1 MRMTNA
7 WRTPQAGIFVLK
19 KEKTSGAGVIGFTR
33 TDGRP
38 CCWPAVEAS
47 SRNGW
52 LSLSLGITLRN
63 LPVFSLPG
71 RARAAAGRRRAQR
84 AYVAELGGAAR
95 GSHAIA
101 TETEGRALHF
111 QTTSARHRPKQPTSL
126 KTQPGSRG
134 AVLSKAGKGV
144 VCSCSEH
151 VRATGE
157 ATPPH
162 IGVRFF
168 FYHQYRIVLLYLDRI
183 YTCY

>member
-1 MRMTNA
+1 MTNA

-71 RARAAAGRRRAQR
+71 QARAAAGRRRAQR
-84 AYVAELGGAAR
+84 AYVAELAARRAAAMRLCDGDGDGGAGAPLPDDVGVAR
-95 GSHAIA
+95 SSQLRSRRSLA
-101 TETEGRALHF
+101 RA
-111 QTTSARHRPKQPTSL
+111 ARSYPK
-126 KTQPGSRG
+126 RG
-134 AVLSKAGKGV
+134 K
-144 VCSCSEH
+144 E
-151 VRATGE
+151 
-157 ATPPH
+157 
-162 IGVRFF
+162 
-168 FYHQYRIVLLYLDRI
+168 
-183 YTCY
+183 

>member
-71 RARAAAGRRRAQR
+71 QARAAAGRRRAQR
-84 AYVAELGGAAR
+84 AYVAELAARRAAAMRLCDGDGDGGAGAPLSR
-95 GSHAIA
+95 
-101 TETEGRALHF
+101 R
-111 QTTSARHRPKQPTSL
+111 RRRRPKQPTSL

-134 AVLSKAGKGV
+134 AVLSKAGKG
-144 VCSCSEH
+144 
-151 VRATGE
+151 
-157 ATPPH
+157 
-162 IGVRFF
+162 
-168 FYHQYRIVLLYLDRI
+168 
-183 YTCY
+183 

>member
-111 QTTSARHRPKQPTSL
+111 QTTSASPEAANFAQDAAWLAR
-126 KTQPGSRG
+126 RG
-134 AVLSKAGKGV
+134 LIQS
-144 VCSCSEH
+144 
-151 VRATGE
+151 GE
-157 ATPPH
+157 RSS
-162 IGVRFF
+162 V
-168 FYHQYRIVLLYLDRI
+168 
-183 YTCY
+183 